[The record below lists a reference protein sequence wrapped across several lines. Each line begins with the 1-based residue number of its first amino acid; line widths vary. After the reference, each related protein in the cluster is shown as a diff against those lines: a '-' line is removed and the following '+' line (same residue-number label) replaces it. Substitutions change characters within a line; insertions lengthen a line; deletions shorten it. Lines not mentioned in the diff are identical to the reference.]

1 VVSSDPLLTQV
12 IGNYQIEE
20 RLGRG
25 GMATVYRA
33 RQLNMHR
40 DVAIK
45 IMSAELASDPQFVAR
60 FEREAKV
67 IASLEHPRIVPV
79 HDFGHEGDL
88 FYLVMRLIEGETL
101 YDRMLAGP
109 LPPQTA
115 AKLIAQ
121 IAEALDY
128 AHERGVVHRDLK
140 PNNILLDD
148 YDNVYM
154 MDFGL
159 AKLVAATSNLTETG
173 MVLGTP
179 AYMAPEQWRGD
190 PVDARTDVYALG
202 VILYEMIC
210 GQPPFE
216 GADTPFTL
224 MYKHLNDT
232 PQPPREILSS
242 LPASVD
248 AVILRALAK
257 DPDDR
262 YPSAGALARD
272 FAAALEGAPIEAPI
286 LSHEP
291 VPPPTTIAPPVPAAM
306 PVPPGTPGLSGV
318 GMPETYGAPMPGVRK
333 PKPKPKRGKPAH
345 DTPQSVD
352 EAVAWASERV
362 SSLVIPGFIAPPPE
376 EMEPAP
382 LLTVDTG
389 EQPPTSAIAYEQ
401 LSPLLNADET
411 LAGVLYLRGTDNWRS
426 YRRLIL
432 IALGLSILGGIFGGI
447 FDLWIINL
455 VGTIA
460 WFYLIIQAIQI
471 ARGVTGHYYIGF
483 TPQRLIVQPL
493 SQRLRS
499 YRDEAQFAPWFAVRR
514 LVMTDEYFWLEADA
528 GTKVEVLGWLPA
540 QAPGGLG
547 RQRKWLL
554 ASAIARLL
562 HEKGF
567 PIRRT

>member
-1 VVSSDPLLTQV
+1 MVSSDPLLTQV

-33 RQLNMHR
+33 RQINMQR

-45 IMSAELASDPQFVAR
+45 VMSAELVEDPQFVAR
-60 FEREAKV
+60 FEREAQV

-101 YDRMLAGP
+101 YDRMLDGP
-109 LPPQTA
+109 LSTATA
-115 AKLIAQ
+115 ARLVTQ

-128 AHERGVVHRDLK
+128 AHERGVIHRDLK

-148 YDNVYM
+148 YDNIYM

-202 VILYEMIC
+202 VILYEMVC

-232 PQPPREILSS
+232 PQPPREILPS

-257 DPDDR
+257 DAADR
-262 YPSAGALARD
+262 YPSAGELAEA
-272 FAAALEGAPIEAPI
+272 FTSALESAPDAAPEPVSAEPAAPGSEPI
-286 LSHEP
+286 PPPASITPP
-291 VPPPTTIAPPVPAAM
+291 VPPLPVAM
-306 PVPPGTPGLSGV
+306 GS
-318 GMPETYGAPMPGVRK
+318 PMPGARK
-333 PKPKPKRGKPAH
+333 QKSKPKRGKPVSE
-345 DTPQSVD
+345 TPESVD
-352 EAVAWASERV
+352 EVVAWASDRF
-362 SSLVIPGFIAPPPE
+362 SSVVIPGFYAPE
-376 EMEPAP
+376 EAEPAP
-382 LLTVDTG
+382 LVLADSG
-389 EQPPTSAIAYEQ
+389 EQPPQRAIAFEQ
-401 LSPLLNADET
+401 LAPLLNPGEPLLGA
-411 LAGVLYLRGTDNWRS
+411 LYMRGTDNWRS
-426 YRRLIL
+426 SRRLIL
-432 IALGLSILGGIFGGI
+432 IALALSVLGSIFGGL
-447 FDLWIINL
+447 FDLWIIN
-455 VGTIA
+455 VAGTIG
-460 WFYLIIQAIQI
+460 WIYLIIQVVQI
-471 ARGVTGHYYIGF
+471 ARGTQGHYYIGF
-483 TPQRLIVQPL
+483 TPHRILIQPL
-493 SQRLRS
+493 SERLRS
-499 YRDEAQFAPWFAVRR
+499 YRGEEQSAPWYAVQR
-514 LVMTDEYFWLEADA
+514 LVMTDEYFWLEAEP
-528 GTKVEVLGWLPA
+528 GNTVQVLCWIPA

-554 ASAIARLL
+554 ASPIAHLL
-562 HEKGF
+562 REKGF
-567 PIRRT
+567 PIRRN